1 MNGCSFESGFSAEI
15 MRIKNQDQENKK
27 DNRYLQPEEALFLK
41 MINLHPENTRKLGM
55 S

>member
-1 MNGCSFESGFSAEI
+1 L
-15 MRIKNQDQENKK
+15 RIKNQDQENEIK

-41 MINLHPENTRKLGM
+41 MIILHPENTQKLGM